1 MHPADL
7 TLDDL
12 DRRPHEVLAALRTF
26 AAVAW
31 VPVLGGWVV
40 TGRDEASAVMRDP
53 DTFTVDDPRFATA
66 LLVGPSMLSLDG
78 AEHERHRDPFAAAF
92 RPAEVTRRHAAA
104 TDDLARHIVADLA
117 PRGVADLRRE
127 LAAPLAIAVVART
140 LGLDEIEPA
149 RLRGWYD
156 HIVAAVEGASLGRP
170 VEPSARDAFASLAAA
185 VTDATRRSDADLAAA
200 SDALGSAALTANAG
214 VFLFGGIETGEGM
227 IANLLVHLLSNA
239 QVRDRLRQ
247 DPTLLDN
254 AVEESLRLEP
264 AAARV
269 DRYAR
274 ASVELAGARVNA
286 GDLVIVSLSAANR
299 DPTVFDKP
307 DAFDIDRTNARSHLT
322 FANGPHACIGAQL
335 ARFEARAAA
344 AAVLELLPDV
354 ELAGPALIGG
364 IVFRKPDAVPARW
377 STAGTGTG

>member
-53 DTFTVDDPRFATA
+53 ETFTVDDPRFATA

-149 RLRGWYD
+149 RLRSWYD

-200 SDALGSAALTANAG
+200 SDALGSAALTANAA